1 MSRNFSII
9 EHPTRYKAR
18 CTWRAMQW
26 AALGFWQG
34 FAKPVLIVATGVALA
49 APLARMA
56 GTAIGYMIWR

>member
-18 CTWRAMQW
+18 CAWRSAQW
-26 AALGFWQG
+26 AAQEFWQG
-34 FAKPVLIVATGVALA
+34 FAKPVLIVATGIALA

-56 GTAIGYMIWR
+56 GTAIGYMFWR